1 MASNLRIGI
10 DFDNTIIAYDA
21 VFCAA
26 AKRRGLIAAEFTGRK
41 QAVRDAIRLL
51 PDGELAWQRLQG
63 EVYGKGIG
71 GATMIAGVDSF
82 LRRCRAEGCAVV
94 VVSHK
99 TEYGHHDPDRVNLRH
114 AALGWMRAQRLFDGD
129 YGIALDNVYFEGTRA
144 KKLERIAALRLTHF
158 IDDLEEVLTDPDF
171 PPGVKRILFAEDAQS
186 RSAPYVRC
194 ASWRDIERQ
203 VFERQVLE
211 RQVLERQV
219 FERHGFDGE
228 DP

>member
-1 MASNLRIGI
+1 VIALFAMTLPLRIGI

-26 AKRRGLIAAEFTGRK
+26 AKRRGLIAAEFVGSK

-51 PDGELAWQRLQG
+51 PDGEPSWQRLQG

-71 GATMIAGVDSF
+71 GATMIAGVDAF

-99 TEYGHHDPDRVNLRH
+99 TEYGHYDPDRVNLRQ

-129 YGIALDNVYFEGTRA
+129 YGIGVDNVYFEGTRT
-144 KKLERIAALRLTHF
+144 KKLERIAALALTHF
-158 IDDLEEVLTDPDF
+158 IDDLEEVLTDPRF
-171 PPGVKRILFAEDAQS
+171 PPTVQRILFAEGAP
-186 RSAPYVRC
+186 AGVFPYVHC
-194 ASWRDIERQ
+194 ANWRDIERQ
-203 VFERQVLE
+203 VFEQLVVAGPVLGGA
-211 RQVLERQV
+211 VS
-219 FERHGFDGE
+219 
-228 DP
+228 